1 MILKDRKI
9 KIRNERLRGEI
20 LREITVA
27 IDGPAGSG
35 KSTIAKILAKKYNM
49 TYLDTGAMYRM
60 VSFFLLEKG
69 VDLDNNAEIVKKL
82 NEIHLDIQGD
92 NFFINGVDVSKEI
105 RTPEV
110 TAIVSK
116 VSAVK
121 EVRVKLVDLQRE
133 IAKGKRAIL
142 DGRDI
147 GTVVFPKAHI
157 KIFLVASPEERAKR
171 RVKDY
176 SDKGIVEEQY
186 EDVLAAIKE
195 RDFLDS
201 TRAESPLKKAEDA
214 VEIDSSFMNIE
225 EVCNKISQHIET
237 IEGRK

>member
-1 MILKDRKI
+1 MRDR
-9 KIRNERLRGEI
+9 RGEI